1 MLPDVLKL
9 TQLLTLQELEI
20 APHHSDCIE
29 FYLSYSTSSWG
40 LESSMSMVI

>member
-20 APHHSDCIE
+20 APPSFRLHRILLIM
-29 FYLSYSTSSWG
+29 FY
-40 LESSMSMVI
+40 